1 MSDINIGLLAE
12 NQNLSEFEITENFS
26 CVRFLDQNK
35 ERFELEFNLEK
46 GTSFNTF
53 FIRSD
58 EELFIIH
65 PPEKQYFDSFNKV
78 ISRFYDQFKL
88 GTINFISG
96 HINPQIIETI
106 KTISTQFQKTTITCS
121 NPGYKLISELWNQ
134 RNPTLENFIEIQLPE
149 ICLLYT
155 SPSPRDRQKSRM
167 PSSA

>member
-1 MSDINIGLLAE
+1 MSGINIGLLAE
-12 NQNLSEFEITENFS
+12 NQNLSEFEITKNFS

-53 FIRSD
+53 LIRSH

-65 PPEKQYFDSFNKV
+65 PPEKQYLNSFNKL
-78 ISRFYDQFKL
+78 ISRFCDQFKID
-88 GTINFISG
+88 TINFISG

-106 KTISTQFQKTTITCS
+106 KNISTQFQNTTITCS

-149 ICLLYT
+149 INLSLIHI
-155 SPSPRDRQKSRM
+155 
-167 PSSA
+167 

>member
-53 FIRSD
+53 FIRSH

-65 PPEKQYFDSFNKV
+65 PPEKQYLDSFNKV
-78 ISRFYDQFKL
+78 ISRFCDQFNL
-88 GTINFISG
+88 GKINFISG
-96 HINPQIIETI
+96 HINPQIT
-106 KTISTQFQKTTITCS
+106 FH
-121 NPGYKLISELWNQ
+121 
-134 RNPTLENFIEIQLPE
+134 
-149 ICLLYT
+149 
-155 SPSPRDRQKSRM
+155 
-167 PSSA
+167 